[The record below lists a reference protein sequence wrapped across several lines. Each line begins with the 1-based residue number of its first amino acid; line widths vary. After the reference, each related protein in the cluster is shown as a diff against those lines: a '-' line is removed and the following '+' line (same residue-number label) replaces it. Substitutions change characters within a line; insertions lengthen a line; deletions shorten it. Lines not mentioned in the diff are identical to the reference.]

1 VREPVIYHL
10 IRDYHLI
17 PNVRTANIDVH
28 TGGVLVLDLSGEPED
43 LAAGLGWL
51 QSLGIRVE
59 SLPRE
64 DE

>member
-1 VREPVIYHL
+1 
-10 IRDYHLI
+10 
-17 PNVRTANIDVH
+17 
-28 TGGVLVLDLSGEPED
+28 VLDLSGEPED